1 MIAFTDGGIFGL
13 GLGNS
18 IQKYDYI
25 PEAHNDFIGAI
36 IYEELGIFGLAL
48 MIIPTAIIIFRL
60 LNMQIKFKI
69 INQELF

>member
-25 PEAHNDFIGAI
+25 PEANKPH
-36 IYEELGIFGLAL
+36 EEVDSPDHEEAY
-48 MIIPTAIIIFRL
+48 
-60 LNMQIKFKI
+60 
-69 INQELF
+69 

>member
-1 MIAFTDGGIFGL
+1 MATCQFILIAFTDGGIFGL

-36 IYEELGIFGLAL
+36 IYEDLVFLDWL
-48 MIIPTAIIIFRL
+48 
-60 LNMQIKFKI
+60 
-69 INQELF
+69 